1 MNDIVIIAH
10 PNRTSTRILGEQ
22 VTAISDT
29 LVVLE
34 SDSWKDME
42 LLAGEYGCALLLIDA
57 SLCPQDLSFNVLPD
71 DAAILL
77 LLENKQAEKHLNKN
91 SILNRNCSV
100 ISSSAPPL
108 LLQHHIQL
116 LLKQRTTSR
125 ELFRARGKIN
135 ELTNILLN
143 SSQALHTQQRY
154 MDILSERDGL
164 TGLYNR
170 KHLSTVLRQEFKRA
184 KRYETDLSLLLLDID
199 HFKDTNLIQ
208 GHLFGDFV
216 LNEVAARITS
226 NTRDSDI
233 CFRVGGGNF
242 VVLLPQAQIRH
253 AQKVAEKLNHCCS
266 NTEFDNGTNSRNMTI
281 SIGIASLESSVP
293 KSPEQFI
300 HMADRAMYQAKSN
313 GRNRYQQYLET
324 GQGRK
329 A

>member
-1 MNDIVIIAH
+1 MSNTVIIIH
-10 PNRTSTRILGEQ
+10 PDRSRIRLLGEQ

-34 SDSWKDME
+34 SDSWKNVE

-57 SLCPQDLSFNVLPD
+57 SLCPQDLNFRGLPPD
-71 DAAILL
+71 TAILIL
-77 LLENKQAEKHLNKN
+77 LDDKQAKRYLNHN
-91 SILNRNCSV
+91 SILSRNCTV
-100 ISSSAPPL
+100 ISSSAPPS
-108 LLQHHIQL
+108 LLQHHTQL
-116 LLKQRTTSR
+116 LLKQQTTSR
-125 ELFRARGKIN
+125 ELFQAREKIN

-154 MDILSERDGL
+154 MDNLSERDGL

-170 KHLSTVLRQEFKRA
+170 KHLSNVLRQEFKRA
-184 KRYETDLSLLLLDID
+184 RRYETDLSLLLLDID

-216 LNEVAARITS
+216 LNEIAARITS

-233 CFRVGGGNF
+233 CFRCGGGNF
-242 VVLLPQAQIRH
+242 VVLLPEAQIRH

-266 NTEFDNGTNSRNMTI
+266 STEFNNGTDNRKITI
-281 SIGIASLESSVP
+281 SIGIASLRSSTP
-293 KSPEQFI
+293 KSPEQFF

-313 GRNRYQQYLET
+313 GRNRYQQYTET
-324 GQGRK
+324 EK
-329 A
+329 DN